1 MLRKNIQLLKRIR
14 KTEPVLGRIM
24 TVTRQDK
31 VVGGGGIP
39 LNDVVPP
46 FTYFYAKENP
56 GQ

>member
-1 MLRKNIQLLKRIR
+1 VLRKNIQLLKRIR

-39 LNDVVPP
+39 LNDVAPP
-46 FTYFYAKENP
+46 FIYFYAMENP